1 VVVGSTLDLTV
12 TGHACNAV
20 RVVDARSSDVAT
32 VPAGRPGSN
41 ARGGARTGG
50 TNAEPVSAKHTAPA
64 TLSTNVLLVNTAVSH
79 GVYSDYAHI
88 QVLPSPTVT
97 GSARNNSQGG
107 DEGTLALSLRTVKP
121 GVMSLH
127 LSARVLV
134 DEAGSAGDG
143 AAARYRR
150 RGCRIRVVIIPNY
163 PVESVLLQELIGHL
177 EECRKWRNPK
187 ILLHA
192 QLFQRPQSSEEDH
205 SAAKST
211 HTALAAEGST
221 VASARAKQAWVV
233 NARDVQRGWQ
243 DIKRVITNHGV
254 LHTPKVA

>member
-20 RVVDARSSDVAT
+20 RVVDARSNDVTT
-32 VPAGRPGSN
+32 VSAGRPGSN
-41 ARGGARTGG
+41 ARGGTRPGG
-50 TNAEPVSAKHTAPA
+50 ANAEAVSGKPVELAQ
-64 TLSTNVLLVNTAVSH
+64 LSTNVLLVNAAVSH
-79 GVYSDYAHI
+79 GLYSDYAHI
-88 QVLPSPTVT
+88 QALPSTTVT
-97 GSARNNSQGG
+97 PASKNRQDA
-107 DEGTLALSLRTVKP
+107 DEGTISLSLRTVKP

-177 EECRKWRNPK
+177 DECRKWRNPK

-205 SAAKST
+205 NAAKST
-211 HTALAAEGST
+211 TAGATEGST
-221 VASARAKQAWVV
+221 AVSARARQALVV

>member
-12 TGHACNAV
+12 TGHDCNAV
-20 RVVDARSSDVAT
+20 RVVDARSDVAT

-50 TNAEPVSAKHTAPA
+50 TNAEVVSDKPVDSAQ
-64 TLSTNVLLVNTAVSH
+64 LSTNVLLVNAAVSH
-79 GVYSDYAHI
+79 GLYSDYAHI

-97 GSARNNSQGG
+97 ASASKNRQ
-107 DEGTLALSLRTVKP
+107 DADQATLALSLRTVKP

-163 PVESVLLQELIGHL
+163 PIESVVLQELIGHL

-192 QLFQRPQSSEEDH
+192 QLFQRPQTSEDDH

-211 HTALAAEGST
+211 TGWATEGSAG
-221 VASARAKQAWVV
+221 VSARAKQAVLV

>member
-12 TGHACNAV
+12 TGHACSAV

-32 VPAGRPGSN
+32 VPAGRPGASV
-41 ARGGARTGG
+41 RGGARAGVSSTE
-50 TNAEPVSAKHTAPA
+50 AESDKHAAPA
-64 TLSTNVLLVNTAVSH
+64 TLSTNVLLVNAAVSH
-79 GVYSDYAHI
+79 GLYSDYAHI
-88 QVLPSPTVT
+88 QALPSTTVAT
-97 GSARNNSQGG
+97 SAYKNRQDA
-107 DEGTLALSLRTVKP
+107 DESTLALSLRTVKP

-134 DEAGSAGDG
+134 DDVGSAGDG

-187 ILLHA
+187 ILLYA

-205 SAAKST
+205 NAAKST
-211 HTALAAEGST
+211 TAGATEGST
-221 VASARAKQAWVV
+221 AVSARARQALVV

-254 LHTPKVA
+254 LHTPKVV

>member
-1 VVVGSTLDLTV
+1 VVGSTLDLTV

-20 RVVDARSSDVAT
+20 RVVDARSSDVASG
-32 VPAGRPGSN
+32 PAVRP
-41 ARGGARTGG
+41 G
-50 TNAEPVSAKHTAPA
+50 TNARLGARAAVGAEAVSDDKHTAPA
-64 TLSTNVLLVNTAVSH
+64 TLSTNVLLVNAAVSR
-79 GVYSDYAHI
+79 GLYSDYAHI
-88 QVLPSPTVT
+88 QALPSTTVT
-97 GSARNNSQGG
+97 PASKNRQDA
-107 DEGTLALSLRTVKP
+107 DEGTISLSLRTVKP

-192 QLFQRPQSSEEDH
+192 QLFQRPQTSEDDH

-211 HTALAAEGST
+211 TAGATEGSAG
-221 VASARAKQAWVV
+221 ASARAKQALVV

>member
-1 VVVGSTLDLTV
+1 VVGSTLDLTV
-12 TGHACNAV
+12 TGHACSAV

-41 ARGGARTGG
+41 VRGGARTGG
-50 TNAEPVSAKHTAPA
+50 TNAEFVSGKPVESAQ
-64 TLSTNVLLVNTAVSH
+64 LSTNVLLVNAAVSH
-79 GVYSDYAHI
+79 GLYSDYAHI
-88 QVLPSPTVT
+88 QALPSATVT
-97 GSARNNSQGG
+97 ASASKDSQ
-107 DEGTLALSLRTVKP
+107 DADQATLALSLRTVKP

-192 QLFQRPQSSEEDH
+192 QLFQRPQRAEDDH
-205 SAAKST
+205 SAGKST
-211 HTALAAEGST
+211 STAGATEGT
-221 VASARAKQAWVV
+221 AVASARARQALVV